1 MKNAKF
7 FIKCILAI
15 LPILAVMIYAS
26 LFPYGYMD
34 IEYPSWKYTKDTA
47 KNIAASYNSSMSAN
61 SDGPTALFVAGKNED
76 GSTFTSSDS
85 KSNDYKKAL
94 SSTMTVILG
103 DSRAMADLVPSEF
116 DTPAVN
122 LAVGGATSI
131 EMYYTLK
138 EFIKNNGKPDNVIV
152 MFAPFHYSIIDNF
165 WTRTVYFNYLSVQDM
180 MDLYSYAEATG
191 SETLLQKGYKNDL
204 LSYRM
209 RFPDK
214 YLPALLNAKGFG
226 RYSENKAKYSKVS
239 AMFGHDQFGTLD
251 GCSDLN
257 YETSYES
264 MHTTGDAVLL
274 DVYINRLLS
283 LCEKEGINTTVSI
296 PPMNKSSYNEL
307 NASYTE
313 DLYYYFE
320 ALKSK
325 YKNIKIES
333 NIPVY
338 DDKYFGDSSHLNRE
352 GALIFTEEF
361 LSTY

>member
-1 MKNAKF
+1 MIDENKLSPMMQHYIETK
-7 FIKCILAI
+7 KKYEDCILF
-15 LPILAVMIYAS
+15 YR
-26 LFPYGYMD
+26 
-34 IEYPSWKYTKDTA
+34 
-47 KNIAASYNSSMSAN
+47 
-61 SDGPTALFVAGKNED
+61 
-76 GSTFTSSDS
+76 
-85 KSNDYKKAL
+85 
-94 SSTMTVILG
+94 LG
-103 DSRAMADLVPSEF
+103 DFYEMFSDDALLV
-116 DTPAVN
+116 
-122 LAVGGATSI
+122 
-131 EMYYTLK
+131 
-138 EFIKNNGKPDNVIV
+138 
-152 MFAPFHYSIIDNF
+152 APLLGIALTKKGTEPMCGVPYHS
-165 WTRTVYFNYLSVQDM
+165 YLIYVDR
-180 MDLYSYAEATG
+180 
-191 SETLLQKGYKNDL
+191 LLQKGYKNDL
-204 LSYRM
+204 LSYRL

-226 RYSENKAKYSKVS
+226 RYSENKAKYRKGS

-274 DVYINRLLS
+274 DVYVNRLLS

-325 YKNIKIES
+325 YKNIEIES

-352 GALIFTEEF
+352 GALIFTKEF